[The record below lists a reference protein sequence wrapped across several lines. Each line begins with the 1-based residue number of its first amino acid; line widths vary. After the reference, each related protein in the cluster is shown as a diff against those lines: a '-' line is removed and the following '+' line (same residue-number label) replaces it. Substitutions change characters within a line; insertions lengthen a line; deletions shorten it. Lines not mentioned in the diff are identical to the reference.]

1 MISTVNN
8 NSYADEFVEGRILN
22 RQSQGNN
29 NRLRFQSFINQ
40 YEIVKPRTPTINRI
54 KNHLNKFYNTL
65 SCISIMNTLLDRI
78 PIIRCLKE
86 YKIRKYLFGDI
97 IAGITVAI
105 MHIPQGT
112 FAITSLMTAQAID
125 GASLQSRN
133 VINNQSY
140 ILSNISDSM
149 IISEKVG
156 LATTLAFFV
165 GIIQVSSTNST
176 T

>member
-105 MHIPQGT
+105 MHIPQGNRQ
-112 FAITSLMTAQAID
+112 IKLK
-125 GASLQSRN
+125 
-133 VINNQSY
+133 Y
-140 ILSNISDSM
+140 IL
-149 IISEKVG
+149 
-156 LATTLAFFV
+156 
-165 GIIQVSSTNST
+165 
-176 T
+176 